1 MKKLLVVLVFA
12 LVVAT
17 AVWVAMRI
25 QMAKRLAVVPE
36 LLPQATL
43 LLVELSDFQ
52 RARTRW
58 HESDLYQIWREPA
71 VQAWLQK
78 PLAHLPKKGSG
89 HKIMEDFLQLGPT
102 RGFLALTS
110 IESNE
115 PKLIGGFHFDQSP
128 AEARKFVEQLE
139 TNFLAKTADTKRET
153 MLYEQHEIETVSVS
167 HFVFARVYDNQW
179 LFASN
184 DIATLKALL
193 DRADHRRKKG
203 DGSLQESE
211 AFAAAAKHLPAEY
224 AGMIFLDP
232 RPFVEKLMPLVAM
245 TGQSLPM
252 DQLQRLR
259 QVRSMVAVVGF
270 DHGKMRE
277 TDFVAMPKVGA
288 DEKLKRPL
296 LGTAGAD
303 TFLYSASRVHWSDNL
318 LTPSAPAAI
327 GLPALVRQFI
337 AAMSARGI
345 SLDDLRTAFGEEFEI
360 VGDWPAHAQWPT
372 LVAALPVKDT
382 AGGRKIADALTSVEI
397 SGAAWTRN
405 DKNGATLYSLR
416 SFGGFLPVLVS
427 PTIAVSE
434 RMMIAG
440 SDTGAVETVLNRIAQ
455 PAGELEKSAIFRD
468 ATGQVPPADSAF
480 NYVDTR
486 LFFERADAA
495 ARPLLL
501 MGAALFPGLAQT
513 VDFSKWPAPEA
524 IAKHLSPIVM
534 SQRYDDD
541 GYVTESVGPV
551 TFREATIGLA
561 VAVGGLFIYLQD
573 GLKSRDLLP
582 TGPTNPVM
590 VPVAPSASPSPSSL

>member
-110 IESNE
+110 IERNE

-193 DRADHRRKKG
+193 DRVDHRRKKG

-224 AGMIFLDP
+224 TGMIFLDP

-277 TDFVAMPKVGA
+277 TDFVAMPKVGVE
-288 DEKLKRPL
+288 EKLKRPL

-337 AAMSARGI
+337 AAMNARGI

-382 AGGRKIADALTSVEI
+382 ARGRKIADALTSVEI
-397 SGAAWTRN
+397 SGAAWMRN

-440 SDTGAVETVLNRIAQ
+440 SDTGAVETVLNRIAR

-486 LFFERADAA
+486 LFYERADAA

>member
-1 MKKLLVVLVFA
+1 MKKLVAVLLIA
-12 LVVAT
+12 LVVAA

-52 RARTRW
+52 RTRTRW
-58 HESDLYQIWREPA
+58 HESDLYQIWREPS

-78 PLAHLPKKGSG
+78 PLARLPKKGSG
-89 HKIMEDFLQLGPT
+89 HKTIEDFLQLGPT

-139 TNFLAKTADTKRET
+139 TNFLAKTADAKRET
-153 MLYEQHEIETVSVS
+153 ILYEQHEIETVNVS

-184 DIATLKALL
+184 DVATLKALL
-193 DRADHRRKKG
+193 DRADHRREKR

-245 TGQSLPM
+245 TGRSLPM
-252 DQLQRLR
+252 DQLQRLK
-259 QVRSMVAVVGF
+259 QVRSVAAVVGF

-277 TDFVAMPKVGA
+277 TDFVAMPQVGA
-288 DEKLKRPL
+288 KEKLKRPL

-318 LTPSAPAAI
+318 LAPSAPAAV

-345 SLDDLRTAFGEEFEI
+345 SLDELRTAFGEEFEI
-360 VGDWPAHAQWPT
+360 VGDWPADAQWPT
-372 LVAALPVKDT
+372 LVAAVPVNDV
-382 AGGRKIADALTSVEI
+382 ARGRKIAEALTSVEI
-397 SGAAWTRN
+397 AGAAWTRS

-416 SFGGFLPVLVS
+416 SFGGFVPVS

-434 RMMIAG
+434 RMMLAG
-440 SDTGAVETVLNRIAQ
+440 SDTGAVETALSRVAQ

-486 LFFERADAA
+486 LFYERADAA
-495 ARPLLL
+495 ARSLLL
-501 MGAALFPGLAQT
+501 MGAALYPALAQT
-513 VDFSKWPAPEA
+513 IDFSKWPAPEA

-534 SQRYDDD
+534 SQRYDHD

-573 GLKSRDLLP
+573 GLKNRDLLP
-582 TGPTNPVM
+582 TGPTNPAM
-590 VPVAPSASPSPSSL
+590 VPVTPSASPSASPL

>member
-1 MKKLLVVLVFA
+1 MKKLVAVLVIA
-12 LVVAT
+12 LVVAA

-25 QMAKRLAVVPE
+25 QMAKRVAVVPE
-36 LLPQATL
+36 LLPQTTL
-43 LLVELSDFQ
+43 LLVELPDFQ
-52 RARTRW
+52 RTRTRW
-58 HESDLYQIWREPA
+58 HESDLYQIWREPS

-89 HKIMEDFLQLGPT
+89 HKTMEDFLQLGPT

-139 TNFLAKTADTKRET
+139 TDFLAKTADTKRET

-184 DIATLKALL
+184 DVATLKALL
-193 DRADHRRKKG
+193 DRVDHRRKKG

-252 DQLQRLR
+252 DQLQRLK
-259 QVRSMVAVVGF
+259 QVRSVAAVVGF

-277 TDFVAMPKVGA
+277 TDFVAMPQVGA
-288 DEKLKRPL
+288 KEKLKRPL

-318 LTPSAPAAI
+318 LAPSAPAAV

-345 SLDDLRTAFGEEFEI
+345 SLDELRTAFGEEFEI
-360 VGDWPAHAQWPT
+360 VGDWPADAQWPT
-372 LVAALPVKDT
+372 LVAALPVND
-382 AGGRKIADALTSVEI
+382 AGARTEDRG
-397 SGAAWTRN
+397 
-405 DKNGATLYSLR
+405 
-416 SFGGFLPVLVS
+416 
-427 PTIAVSE
+427 
-434 RMMIAG
+434 G
-440 SDTGAVETVLNRIAQ
+440 SDFRRDRRCGLDAQ
-455 PAGELEKSAIFRD
+455 R
-468 ATGQVPPADSAF
+468 
-480 NYVDTR
+480 
-486 LFFERADAA
+486 
-495 ARPLLL
+495 
-501 MGAALFPGLAQT
+501 
-513 VDFSKWPAPEA
+513 
-524 IAKHLSPIVM
+524 
-534 SQRYDDD
+534 
-541 GYVTESVGPV
+541 
-551 TFREATIGLA
+551 
-561 VAVGGLFIYLQD
+561 
-573 GLKSRDLLP
+573 
-582 TGPTNPVM
+582 
-590 VPVAPSASPSPSSL
+590 

>member
-1 MKKLLVVLVFA
+1 MKKLVAVLVIA
-12 LVVAT
+12 LVAAA

-43 LLVELSDFQ
+43 LLVELPDFQ
-52 RARTRW
+52 QTRTRW
-58 HESDLYQIWREPA
+58 QESDLYQIWREPS

-89 HKIMEDFLQLGPT
+89 HKTMEDFLQLGPT

-139 TNFLAKTADTKRET
+139 TNFLAKTADAKRET
-153 MLYEQHEIETVSVS
+153 ILYEQHEIETVNVS

-184 DIATLKALL
+184 DVATLKALL
-193 DRADHRRKKG
+193 DRADHRRQKG
-203 DGSLQESE
+203 NGSLQESE
-211 AFAAAAKHLPAEY
+211 AFAAAAKHMPAEF

-245 TGQSLPM
+245 TGRSLPM
-252 DQLQRLR
+252 DQLQRLK
-259 QVRSMVAVVGF
+259 QVRSVAAVVGF

-277 TDFVAMPKVGA
+277 TDFVAMPQVGA
-288 DEKLKRPL
+288 NEKLKRPL

-318 LTPSAPAAI
+318 LAPSAPAAV

-345 SLDDLRTAFGEEFEI
+345 SLDELRTAFGEEFEI
-360 VGDWPAHAQWPT
+360 VGDWPADAQWPT
-372 LVAALPVKDT
+372 LVAALPVNDV
-382 AGGRKIADALTSVEI
+382 ARGRKIGEALTSVEI
-397 SGAAWTRN
+397 AGAAWTRS

-416 SFGGFLPVLVS
+416 PFGGFVPVC

-440 SDTGAVETVLNRIAQ
+440 SDTGAVETALNRVAQ

-486 LFFERADAA
+486 LFYERAEAA

-501 MGAALFPGLAQT
+501 MGAALFPALAQT
-513 VDFSKWPAPEA
+513 IDFSKWPAPEA

-534 SQRYDDD
+534 SQRYDHD

-561 VAVGGLFIYLQD
+561 VVVGGLFIYLQD
-573 GLKSRDLLP
+573 GLKNRDLLP
-582 TGPTNPVM
+582 TGPTSPAM
-590 VPVAPSASPSPSSL
+590 VPVAPSASPSASPL